1 MLTCV
6 SFKYLCTFSFVYC
19 ASSIMTRLQKPVFPL
34 MSWVGTPRSPSV
46 GALFLLWLQTR
57 CGWNFLGLQKLTR
70 VNVTTLTSLTLHF
83 HGTLHCTF
91 HFHSTPL
98 LLSMAAGLWKD
109 GQKPYQKI
117 IWEMSVKK
125 RFSCFSL
132 CFTDGNYMSGF
143 WAGKLSS
150 NTLFMLWLSCML
162 VMLQEI
168 DRPYTLTSWLA
179 ISTDLVVETILLEPQ
194 VNKIFVLIM
203 WSKVSWFWLE
213 IIGTIFTCKHLWTN
227 YPAISSTV
235 LAPS

>member
-1 MLTCV
+1 
-6 SFKYLCTFSFVYC
+6 
-19 ASSIMTRLQKPVFPL
+19 

-46 GALFLLWLQTR
+46 GALFLLWLQMR
-57 CGWNFLGLQKLTR
+57 CGWNFLGLQKPTR

-109 GQKPYQKI
+109 GQKALS
-117 IWEMSVKK
+117 ENHLRDVCEKK
-125 RFSCFSL
+125 VLMFQPL
-132 CFTDGNYMSGF
+132 LHWWYISGF

-179 ISTDLVVETILLEPQ
+179 ISTDLVVEAILLEPQ